1 VVILTMLCCPMIYCS
16 ILDTALCTFALD
28 HKALRIPA
36 TKLKDSSNVICE
48 GAGCRGVRA
57 HLTTRSP
64 QLCALLSGVH
74 DCLWRTAPG
83 ATRSNTL
90 ALVLGQLRLTAGVVI
105 RLRGAVR
112 CLRALS
118 MASLLFGISRPDFH
132 YVPRRDGAAG
142 GRERCAPPELPRSL
156 AALAER

>member
-1 VVILTMLCCPMIYCS
+1 MIFCS

-48 GAGCRGVRA
+48 GGRLPSTSHNKIAA
-57 HLTTRSP
+57 
-64 QLCALLSGVH
+64 LCVVLSGVH
-74 DCLWRTAPG
+74 DCLWRTALG
-83 ATRSNTL
+83 ATLSNTL
-90 ALVLGQLRLTAGVVI
+90 ALVLGQLRFTALGVVI

-112 CLRALS
+112 CLRAMS

-156 AALAER
+156 AAFAER

>member
-1 VVILTMLCCPMIYCS
+1 VVIFTMLCCPMIYCS

-48 GAGCRGVRA
+48 GGRLQRRA
-57 HLTTRSP
+57 STSHNKIAA
-64 QLCALLSGVH
+64 LCVLLSGVH
-74 DCLWRTAPG
+74 DCLWRTALG

-90 ALVLGQLRLTAGVVI
+90 ALVLGQLRLTALGVVI

-112 CLRALS
+112 CLRAMS
-118 MASLLFGISRPDFH
+118 MGSPLFGHFA
-132 YVPRRDGAAG
+132 PRFPLHTAA
-142 GRERCAPPELPRSL
+142 
-156 AALAER
+156 